1 MKKTLTLFLAL
12 FIGMMTFATDWSSIA
27 YLADGAG
34 DGAYANK
41 YKVAAAFGQNV
52 INIQKPDFAAA
63 PGIYTNFPAGISSCS
78 LNEGDYVIAG
88 SGMILYLSAFTAK
101 CQSPACEALRL
112 ALRTHHSSPT
122 STMAS
127 KRFKCTK
134 SWSFPLRLIMGL
146 MPASK

>member
-52 INIQKPDFAAA
+52 INIQQPGFAAA
-63 PGIYTNFPAGISSCS
+63 PGIYTNFPAGISSCT
-78 LNEGDYVIAG
+78 LNEGDYVIDGA
-88 SGMILYLSAFTAK
+88 GMILYLSAFTAK
-101 CQSPACEALRL
+101 VTAVSVLAGGVSYAGRRL
-112 ALRTHHSSPT
+112 DAGYL
-122 STMAS
+122 
-127 KRFKCTK
+127 
-134 SWSFPLRLIMGL
+134 SWFRGGYLCRC
-146 MPASK
+146 